1 MFSLHMTLSWVS
13 MVYINKIFGMLM
25 KNIKGMEY
33 YLVINTMTIFGSQK
47 ILGKE
52 KNIKKNSFLMF
63 GFTIENI
70 KENQI

>member
-1 MFSLHMTLSWVS
+1 
-13 MVYINKIFGMLM
+13 MLM

-52 KNIKKNSFLMF
+52 KNVKKNSFLMF
-63 GFTIENI
+63 GFTIKNI